1 MRGIK
6 LCLCVTTICIG
17 LVGCATAQKP
27 VDAPSS
33 VEREEIVSE
42 MSLEEYFRLEAEK
55 GGGIDP
61 ATKIVGKV
69 NRITFKGIRSVKI
82 KEYLRVDALVLND
95 RGRRDIFNYRVRWMD
110 KDGFVVGGYDTWET
124 MALEGH
130 QQAVLMVRAP
140 LKTINDY
147 RLEIMPN
154 L

>member
-1 MRGIK
+1 MKG
-6 LCLCVTTICIG
+6 LQCCLCVIAVFIG
-17 LVGCATAQKP
+17 LMGCASVKKSVEAPP
-27 VDAPSS
+27 V
-33 VEREEIVSE
+33 VEREEIISE

-69 NRITFKGIRSVKI
+69 NRITFKGIRSIKI

-95 RGRRDIFNYRVRWMD
+95 RGRRDIFKYRVRWMD
-110 KDGFVVGGYDTWET
+110 KDGFMVGGYDTWET

-130 QQAVLMVRAP
+130 QQAVLTVRAP
-140 LKTINDY
+140 LKTVSDY
-147 RLEIMPN
+147 RLEIMQN

>member
-1 MRGIK
+1 M
-6 LCLCVTTICIG
+6 
-17 LVGCATAQKP
+17 GCASVKKSVEAPP
-27 VDAPSS
+27 V
-33 VEREEIVSE
+33 VEREEIISE

-69 NRITFKGIRSVKI
+69 NRITFKGIRSIKI

-95 RGRRDIFNYRVRWMD
+95 RGRRDIFKYRVRWMD
-110 KDGFVVGGYDTWET
+110 KDGFMVGGYDTWET

-130 QQAVLMVRAP
+130 QQAVLTVRAP
-140 LKTINDY
+140 LKTVSDY
-147 RLEIMPN
+147 RLEIMQN